1 MEELLLQQATL
12 DTIEPSP
19 GFYGKSALINC
30 RGIEFWVLE
39 ARSSCVAMQPTNNA
53 RA

>member
-1 MEELLLQQATL
+1 MEALLLQQATL

-19 GFYGKSALINC
+19 GFYGKGPSINC
-30 RGIEFWVLE
+30 RGIEFWGLE
-39 ARSSCVAMQPTNNA
+39 ARSSCVAMRPTNNA